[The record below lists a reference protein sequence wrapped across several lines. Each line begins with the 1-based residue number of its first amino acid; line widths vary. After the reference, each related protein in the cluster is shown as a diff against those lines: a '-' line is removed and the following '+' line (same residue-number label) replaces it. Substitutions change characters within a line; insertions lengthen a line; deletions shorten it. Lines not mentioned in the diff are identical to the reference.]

1 MAVPPAPDGQA
12 VGATS
17 DSDDRDPD
25 TGGRPTRARQWALVA
40 LVAVALVSL
49 LVTAYFAFVR
59 LDDPAAAFDEEAAPQ
74 TRRDQVMA
82 VAKTF
87 ATQVA
92 TYGPDDLDE
101 QDKMPEYSAGILELL
116 TPRFAT
122 SFERD
127 GLPLAEQSVAQQ
139 QITRSA
145 QVYATGVSELTDD
158 TARVLVAGTQQFAIP
173 NPKKPEQL
181 VPIQQGTFRFEV
193 ALVRTDGEWLVDDYG
208 PAGTL
213 DGPSPEELE
222 QPTEAPS
229 EAPSDETTP
238 PRPRETERDR
248 PRDRDRDDRRDQPRK
263 RGDGR

>member
-1 MAVPPAPDGQA
+1 MAVPPAPDGPA

-17 DSDDRDPD
+17 DSDDPDPN
-25 TGGRPTRARQWALVA
+25 TGGRPTRARQWVLVA
-40 LVAVALVSL
+40 LVAVALGSL

-59 LDDPAAAFDEEAAPQ
+59 LDDPAAAFDEETAPQ

-101 QDKMPEYSAGILELL
+101 QNKMPEYAAGILELL
-116 TPRFAT
+116 TPKFAT

-158 TARVLVAGTQQFAIP
+158 SARVLVAGTQQFAIP

-208 PAGTL
+208 PAGTI
-213 DGPSPEELE
+213 DGPSSEELE
-222 QPTEAPS
+222 QPTAPPA
-229 EAPSDETTP
+229 ETPGDETTP
-238 PRPRETERDR
+238 RQPGERDRDRKQPRDDDRDR
-248 PRDRDRDDRRDQPRK
+248 PRKGGRDR
-263 RGDGR
+263 